1 MNTPIYDS
9 TKMSFESFEKN
20 IDDFYLELDRKIEE
34 AKKDSINWTKDKT
47 EQLKSY
53 FEKRIESI
61 KSRFQKEQD
70 DQNKK
75 FTDVKEKLEKL
86 KSILELIKN
95 PPSMDTIVDSAKSV
109 AELYDIQYQEIT
121 GKVVDITKTT
131 TYITS
136 ETPIVIIK
144 IAQLPVILAQ
154 KIASLP
160 TPK

>member
-20 IDDFYLELDRKIEE
+20 IDDFYSELDRKIEE
-34 AKKDSINWTKDKT
+34 AKKDSINWTKDRT

-61 KSRFQKEQD
+61 KARFQKEQD

-75 FTDVKEKLEKL
+75 FTDIKEKLEKL

-95 PPSMDTIVDSAKSV
+95 PPNIDTIVDWAKSV
-109 AELYDIQYQEIT
+109 AELYSIQYQEIA

-131 TYITS
+131 TYIAS
-136 ETPIVIIK
+136 ETPVIITK
-144 IAQLPVILAQ
+144 LTQLPIVLAQ